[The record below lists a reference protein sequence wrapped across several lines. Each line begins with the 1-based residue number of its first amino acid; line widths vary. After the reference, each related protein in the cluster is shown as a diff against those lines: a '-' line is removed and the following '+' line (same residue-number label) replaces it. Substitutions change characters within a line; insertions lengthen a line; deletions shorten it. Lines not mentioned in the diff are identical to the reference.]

1 MHTRTRERLSAAP
14 MATPAPT
21 SRKGGKAAAAKPP
34 PPTAPNADME
44 TAGKVLRQFRV
55 VFNAVKTHLQ
65 QVEKAVGIGGAQ
77 VWALGIIA
85 TRQGVGVNELARAMD
100 IHQSTASNLV
110 KTLVSRDLAVA
121 SKDGADRR
129 AVQLRI
135 TPAGKRL
142 LRNAPVPLAGG
153 LPQALAQL
161 DPATLTRLEH
171 DLSLLISALDT
182 GAPEAGAGGDVGP
195 SKSVRAAS
203 APSD

>member
-1 MHTRTRERLSAAP
+1 MRPSASP
-14 MATPAPT
+14 PAPPT
-21 SRKGGKAAAAKPP
+21 RKGEKAAGP
-34 PPTAPNADME
+34 APAVPAPSSTRATE

-110 KTLVSRDLAVA
+110 KTLIGRDLAVA

-153 LPQALAQL
+153 LLQALTRL

-182 GAPEAGAGGDVGP
+182 GGAWAAGTAGP
-195 SKSVRAAS
+195 SRSARAAS
-203 APSD
+203 ARSV

>member
-1 MHTRTRERLSAAP
+1 MRPSASP
-14 MATPAPT
+14 PAPAT
-21 SRKGGKAAAAKPP
+21 RKAGKAAAKPAPVVPAP
-34 PPTAPNADME
+34 PSTHATE

-85 TRQGVGVNELARAMD
+85 TRQDVGVNELARAMD

-110 KTLVSRDLAVA
+110 KTLVGRDLAVA

-129 AVQLRI
+129 AVRLRI

-161 DPATLTRLEH
+161 DLTTLTRLEH

-182 GAPEAGAGGDVGP
+182 GD
-195 SKSVRAAS
+195 
-203 APSD
+203 